1 MGLDGVEL
9 IIRFEDAFGVA
20 IPDSI
25 AAELTTPRLVTEYLV
40 SQLKVVQ
47 QTTCTSQ
54 QAFHQLRKQLLPL
67 TAVQRREF
75 RPGTKLTHVFPVD
88 RRKQTWAIARSQPGV
103 SKLPDLVRP
112 GWLVSLLTLVTIV
125 TAVLVFNQFRTR
137 SASGDIAILAS
148 ILVSVAIAYGSAL
161 ITRPLKSQFSR
172 EYTNLGDLAD
182 YLAIHSPHA
191 FKKEW
196 TREEVAETVR
206 RIIVDQTGLHEF
218 HEDSRFV
225 QDMHLD

>member
-20 IPDSI
+20 IPDRI
-25 AAELTTPRLVTEYLV
+25 ASELTTPRRVTGYLL
-40 SQLKVVQ
+40 SQLKVGQ
-47 QTTCTSQ
+47 QPACTSQ
-54 QAFHQLRKQLLPL
+54 QAFYRLREQLLPL
-67 TAVQRREF
+67 TAVPRGEF

-88 RRKQTWAIARSQPGV
+88 RRKQTWAMAKSQPGV
-103 SKLPDLVRP
+103 TKLPDLVRP
-112 GWLVSLLTLVTIV
+112 RWLVSLLALVTIV
-125 TAVLVFNQFRTR
+125 TAFLVFNQLRAVLGSRDF
-137 SASGDIAILAS
+137 A
-148 ILVSVAIAYGSAL
+148 ILVSIVVAVAIAYGGAL
-161 ITRPLKSQFSR
+161 MTRSLKSQFSR

-182 YLAIHSPHA
+182 YLAIHIPHT